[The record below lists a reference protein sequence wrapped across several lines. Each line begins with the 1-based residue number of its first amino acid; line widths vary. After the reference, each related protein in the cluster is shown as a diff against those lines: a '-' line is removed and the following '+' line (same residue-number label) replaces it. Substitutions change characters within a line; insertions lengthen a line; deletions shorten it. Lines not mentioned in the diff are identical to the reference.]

1 MSAAE
6 PPHGAN
12 CAPSGGSAAAKPQA
26 WGTHTSA
33 WREWA
38 ARSRWPVPHRAQ
50 EGRWGYI
57 LAWLIGVPV
66 PILIVIYLLRG
77 CT

>member
-1 MSAAE
+1 MSVE
-6 PPHGAN
+6 V
-12 CAPSGGSAAAKPQA
+12 
-26 WGTHTSA
+26 
-33 WREWA
+33 R
-38 ARSRWPVPHRAQ
+38 ARTRRPALRAIGPRRLQ

>member
-1 MSAAE
+1 MSADV
-6 PPHGAN
+6 
-12 CAPSGGSAAAKPQA
+12 
-26 WGTHTSA
+26 
-33 WREWA
+33 
-38 ARSRWPVPHRAQ
+38 RSRTGRPGLRAVGLRRSQ

>member
-1 MSAAE
+1 MTPAHRRRRRLRAA
-6 PPHGAN
+6 PTMRH
-12 CAPSGGSAAAKPQA
+12 
-26 WGTHTSA
+26 W
-33 WREWA
+33 
-38 ARSRWPVPHRAQ
+38 Q

-57 LAWLIGVPV
+57 LAWAIGVPV